1 METNSSLHHFGK
13 SSGNPLRIAQER
25 ARRDREARVERQYT
39 RARRARSNMYQDEGH
54 LFTDGVASPK
64 TAADQFEEGLCANR
78 HSLLFGLA
86 DASWKGPSSAEGAN
100 YASSLSQ
107 LIGCF
112 HAAQKRASFRCD
124 AGTWS
129 DDKALRK
136 EHWVGLGVP
145 IALIVPTLHT
155 CSFVDDPMGGI
166 DAGAEADFAV
176 DDDGQYVPVLTTSR
190 TLLTPSDPCCELRLE
205 VCSPH
210 QSSDEL

>member
-1 METNSSLHHFGK
+1 MGRKLLTVKPQQSALTSLELELDK
-13 SSGNPLRIAQER
+13 SGNLQHVPIGKVPLHTRG
-25 ARRDREARVERQYT
+25 RRGEGSEARAHT
-39 RARRARSNMYQDEGH
+39 LGMYQDKG
-54 LFTDGVASPK
+54 LFTDGAASPK
-64 TAADQFEEGLCANR
+64 TAADQFEEDLCANR

-124 AGTWS
+124 AGAWS

-155 CSFVDDPMGGI
+155 CSFVDDPMGGV
-166 DAGAEADFAV
+166 DVGAEADFAV

-190 TLLTPSDPCCELRLE
+190 TLLAPSDPCCELRLE
-205 VCSPH
+205 V
-210 QSSDEL
+210 

>member
-1 METNSSLHHFGK
+1 MA
-13 SSGNPLRIAQER
+13 PIAQER

-64 TAADQFEEGLCANR
+64 TAADQFEEDLCANR

-124 AGTWS
+124 AGAWS

>member
-39 RARRARSNMYQDEGH
+39 RARRARSNMYQYEGH

-64 TAADQFEEGLCANR
+64 TAADQFEEDLCANR

-124 AGTWS
+124 AGAWS

-190 TLLTPSDPCCELRLE
+190 TLLAPSDPCCELRLE
-205 VCSPH
+205 VCPPP
-210 QSSDEL
+210 DDL

>member
-1 METNSSLHHFGK
+1 
-13 SSGNPLRIAQER
+13 
-25 ARRDREARVERQYT
+25 
-39 RARRARSNMYQDEGH
+39 MYQDEGH

-64 TAADQFEEGLCANR
+64 TAADQFEEDLCANR

-124 AGTWS
+124 AGAWS

-166 DAGAEADFAV
+166 NAGAEADFAV

>member
-1 METNSSLHHFGK
+1 MSR
-13 SSGNPLRIAQER
+13 SGRSHSTREDVAARGVKAR
-25 ARRDREARVERQYT
+25 AHT
-39 RARRARSNMYQDEGH
+39 LGMYQDKG
-54 LFTDGVASPK
+54 LFTDGAASPK
-64 TAADQFEEGLCANR
+64 TAADQFEEDLCANR

-124 AGTWS
+124 AGAWS

-155 CSFVDDPMGGI
+155 CSFVDDPMGGV
-166 DAGAEADFAV
+166 DVGAEADFAV

-190 TLLTPSDPCCELRLE
+190 TLLAPSDPCCELRLE
-205 VCSPH
+205 V
-210 QSSDEL
+210 